1 MEFLASL
8 LDAHIFAISFYRLG
22 FFFPFPGIGR
32 SICMHNPGD
41 EKRIKAGDRLLLR
54 LQTGGRSF
62 EMVVVLVMVY
72 LFEGCSAVDAG
83 GGNAHNGLSTRT
95 TVYVDG
101 SWWALPTS
109 DVPVLLLPFRVAC
122 KLAREWSSSSSLP
135 RQTLLLCLITSR
147 IQCYCRVQVFAKD
160 RRSWFCS
167 RKTGTHL
174 LDLWMAWW
182 IRRLSSCALLRVSTI
197 VHRNGVCQQQT

>member
-1 MEFLASL
+1 MSNESKQV
-8 LDAHIFAISFYRLG
+8 IG
-22 FFFPFPGIGR
+22 F
-32 SICMHNPGD
+32 
-41 EKRIKAGDRLLLR
+41 LLR

-62 EMVVVLVMVY
+62 EMVVVLVMVC

-122 KLAREWSSSSSLP
+122 KLVQEWASSSLP
-135 RQTLLLCLITSR
+135 RQTAAVLDYIADAVLLLCSGFRPR
-147 IQCYCRVQVFAKD
+147 IAP
-160 RRSWFCS
+160 SWFCS
-167 RKTGTHL
+167 RKTGIHL

-182 IRRLSSCALLRVSTI
+182 NRRLSSCALLRVSMI
-197 VHRNGVCQQQT
+197 RHQNGVCQQQT

>member
-1 MEFLASL
+1 MDALFAIFSSFCFLFITGLEVLASL
-8 LDAHIFAISFYRLG
+8 LDVHIFAITFYRLG
-22 FFFPFPGIGR
+22 FFFSFLGIGR
-32 SICMHNPGD
+32 SICIHNPGD

-101 SWWALPTS
+101 S
-109 DVPVLLLPFRVAC
+109 
-122 KLAREWSSSSSLP
+122 
-135 RQTLLLCLITSR
+135 
-147 IQCYCRVQVFAKD
+147 
-160 RRSWFCS
+160 
-167 RKTGTHL
+167 
-174 LDLWMAWW
+174 
-182 IRRLSSCALLRVSTI
+182 
-197 VHRNGVCQQQT
+197 